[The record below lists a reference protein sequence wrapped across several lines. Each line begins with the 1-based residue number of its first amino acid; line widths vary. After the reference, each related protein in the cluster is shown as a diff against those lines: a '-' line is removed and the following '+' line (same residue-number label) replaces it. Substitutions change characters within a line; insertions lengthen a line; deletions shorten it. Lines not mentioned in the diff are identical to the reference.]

1 MNGALK
7 RALIL
12 GCVVAL
18 AAPATAFGRG
28 FLPSLP
34 GPRELTA
41 LQRGPV
47 LVQLRAGAARPAGAA
62 PIAPELRIWRVAGS
76 ALPSLLAG
84 GAVLTAEADRQL
96 APARSLDFADPLVP
110 SEWWRAAVG
119 ADRATPPGPGKPVTV
134 IDSGLDFTHPEFAR
148 RPNTTALNAQST
160 VGSEDEGHGTAV
172 SSVIGAPVDGQGL
185 VGIYPQA
192 ALQSWDASASVG
204 EGPSLGEE
212 IAGLHAAA
220 KRAPGVVNV
229 SLGSEKRS
237 ALEEEAVM
245 AAFGAGVLVV
255 ASAGNS
261 FETGN
266 QPQYPADYPHVL
278 TVAATNRQNQPASF
292 SSASL
297 AVDLTA
303 PGEEIPVA
311 LPLSINAT
319 GYDVWD
325 GTSFSAP
332 MVSGA
337 AAWAWTERP
346 SLDTTQIFDVMRFS
360 AHDVWTPG
368 YDKDTGFGLLD
379 VPAALARPA
388 PPVDPQEPNEDV
400 FLVKPGGLFVK
411 GTTAVTAPGRP
422 RVSLRARL
430 DVTEDPE
437 DIYRVF
443 VPARKRVRV
452 VIRPTRNAELEVWG
466 PSTETVSE
474 RGAAR
479 KRDLQGVS
487 RKAATATD
495 SVVVANKT
503 GRGEIVYADV
513 FLAAKVLDASY
524 TLAVAPA

>member
-1 MNGALK
+1 MK
-7 RALIL
+7 RSLLLACL
-12 GCVVAL
+12 VVL
-18 AAPATAFGRG
+18 AAPAAASGRG

-34 GPRELTA
+34 GPRQLAA
-41 LQRGPV
+41 LERGPV
-47 LVQLRAGAARPAGAA
+47 LVQLRPGASTPAGAV
-62 PIAPELRIWRVAGS
+62 PIAPALRIWRVAGS
-76 ALPSLLAG
+76 ALPSLVAG
-84 GAVLTAEADRQL
+84 GAVLTAERDRRL
-96 APARSLDFADPLVP
+96 APARSNDFADPLVP
-110 SEWWRAAVG
+110 TEWWRAAVG

-148 RPNTTALNAQST
+148 RPNTTGLNAQST

-172 SSVIGAPVDGQGL
+172 SSVIGAPADGQGL

-192 ALQSWDASASVG
+192 VLQSWDASSSIG
-204 EGPSLGEE
+204 EGPSLGQE
-212 IAGLHAAA
+212 IAGLQAAA
-220 KRAPGVVNV
+220 RRAPGVVNV
-229 SLGSEKRS
+229 SLGSEERS
-237 ALEEEAVM
+237 TLEEEAVL

-261 FETGN
+261 FQTGN
-266 QPQYPADYPHVL
+266 QPQYPADYHHVL
-278 TVAATNRQNQPASF
+278 TVAATDRANRPSSF
-292 SSASL
+292 SNASL
-297 AVDLTA
+297 AVDLAA
-303 PGEEIPVA
+303 PGEGIPVA
-311 LPLSINAT
+311 LPLAINST

-346 SLDTTQIFDVMRFS
+346 TLDKTQIFDLMRAS
-360 AHDVWTPG
+360 ARDIWSPG

-379 VPAALARPA
+379 VPQALALPA
-388 PPVDPQEPNEDV
+388 PPVDPQEPNDDV

-411 GTTAVTAPGRP
+411 GTTALTAPGRP
-422 RVSLRARL
+422 RASLRARL

-437 DIYRVF
+437 DVYRVF
-443 VPARKRVRV
+443 VPAGKRVRV

-487 RKAATATD
+487 RKASTAAD
-495 SVVVANKT
+495 SVVVANKS

-513 FLAAKVLDASY
+513 FLATKVLDASY
-524 TLAVAPA
+524 TLVVAPAT